1 VQGEREDHFGARP
14 YLWQRLRC
22 PIYAAPFTA
31 GLARDKLAR
40 GGCDDAP
47 IVEVGLDDRPL
58 VGETYDR
65 RLLHGVRR
73 GPLLAMA
80 SGSTSA
86 VVDGSTGS
94 EGNARRGALSH
105 VYERDGWSTCE
116 GVLGRRARP
125 GRAAAGNAYAPR
137 GGRGAGAHPLQRY
150 QPRYRV
156 HRLSRRRPR
165 ERVPPHAL
173 SLPGREFSGAGE
185 VRLHQRRTGGGG
197 ALGVAGSGRLLS
209 PSPPE
214 PLPGARGGGP
224 PVAVPLER
232 AVLAAN
238 METAVNGL
246 WDAAPRLGDRIA
258 VIGAGTLG
266 CLVARL
272 ASRIP
277 GCAMELIDI
286 NPARAGIAARLGVES
301 RNPQT
306 ATREA
311 DLVVHTSGSPAG
323 LVTAL
328 EIAGFE
334 STVLE
339 MSWYGDQKVALPLG
353 EDFHQRRLTLRSSQV
368 GKVAT
373 AQRPRWDHGRRMALA
388 LSLLSD
394 PVLDGLITGE
404 DAFEDLPEVQ
414 ARLAKAPGDTICHR
428 IRYA

>member
-1 VQGEREDHFGARP
+1 MSTKEMDGRQARAFWVAEPGRGELRPETLPSLEEGKVRVRTLYSGISRGTESIVFRGAVPESEYR
-14 YLWQRLRC
+14 RMRC
-22 PIYAAPFTA
+22 PFQA
-31 GLARDKLAR
+31 GNFPTPVKY
-40 GGCDDAP
+40 GY
-47 IVEVGLDDRPL
+47 ISVGL
-58 VGETYDR
+58 VEE
-65 RLLHGVRR
+65 
-73 GPLLAMA
+73 GPAAM
-80 SGSTSA
+80 
-86 VVDGSTGS
+86 
-94 EGNARRGALSH
+94 
-105 VYERDGWSTCE
+105 
-116 GVLGRRARP
+116 LGRTVFCLHPHQTRYQVPVDAV
-125 GRAAAGNAYAPR
+125 
-137 GGRGAGAHPLQRY
+137 HPL
-150 QPRYRV
+150 
-156 HRLSRRRPR
+156 
-165 ERVPPHAL
+165 
-173 SLPGREFSGAGE
+173 
-185 VRLHQRRTGGGG
+185 
-197 ALGVAGSGRLLS
+197 
-209 PSPPE
+209 PE
-214 PLPGARGGGP
+214 D
-224 PVAVPLER
+224 VPLER

-277 GCAMELIDI
+277 GCAIELVDI

-311 DLVVHTSGSPAG
+311 DLVVHTSGSSAG

-373 AQRPRWDHGRRMALA
+373 AQRPRWDHRRRMALA

-394 PVLDGLITGE
+394 PALDGLITGE

-414 ARLAKAPGDTICHR
+414 ARLAKAAGDTICHR